1 LSPSFVA
8 SPGRVA
14 SPLLVF
20 GSTIFLSAWL
30 LFQVQPMF
38 AKMALPL
45 LGGAPG
51 VWNTALVFFQA
62 VLLLGYLYAHF
73 IGTHLPLKLQ
83 VIVHLALLAVA
94 FVALPVAIGTAW
106 QGPPETMPVAWLLGL
121 LGASVGLPFLALSA
135 TSPLLQRWFGE
146 TGHESA
152 RDPYFLYGASNLG
165 SLLALLA
172 YPLVIEP
179 QLALADQSLIW
190 TLSYVVLALAIAA
203 CGCVAFYFLRRK
215 PQPEQRIART
225 TNPVLGAPTLKL
237 RLKWVAFA
245 FVPSGLLVSV
255 TTLMTTDLVAI
266 PLLWIVP
273 LTLYLL
279 SFVFVFAR
287 RQIVP
292 ERWMILIQTPLLVA
306 TALIATWYVSKYLY
320 LVIGLVLV
328 TLFVTAMVCHRRL
341 VETRPPARYLTEFYV
356 WMSLG
361 GILGSAFA
369 ALLGPLVFDHVIEL
383 PLLCA
388 AAAFLRPRTDRTDE
402 KLEPRF
408 TISASAVLRDI
419 SFPVAALSLIV
430 TLAPRLEAEGGATK
444 MLLLAL
450 LMLFAMVFTMLS
462 AGRPLRF
469 GLCVA
474 AVAMFGFQFSA
485 SSSTTVVH
493 RERTFF
499 GTHILKR
506 DAQPGYLVFVHGNT
520 VHGAQNE
527 SPARRRERNTYYH
540 TGTGVGR
547 AFAAFTAAGRAP
559 GKVAAIGLGAGE
571 IACYRSEGQ
580 AWTFFEI
587 DPAVARIAASGNWF
601 RFLPDCAPDARIV
614 IGDGRLTIAREPA
627 GTFDLLVVD
636 AFASDSIPSHLVTRE
651 AFKLYFEK
659 MTPRGVVL
667 VHISNRYLD
676 LEPALAALARDAKLA
691 TRLFDT
697 DASKP
702 DPDFPMRF
710 KSTWIAF
717 ARDDA
722 DLASLTDAF
731 DRTTPSEWGKWRA
744 LKERPGF
751 RVWTDDYSN
760 IISLVRMP

>member
-1 LSPSFVA
+1 M
-8 SPGRVA
+8 
-14 SPLLVF
+14 LVF

-73 IGTHLPLKLQ
+73 LGTRLPFKAQ
-83 VIVHLALLAVA
+83 VIVHLVVLAVA
-94 FVALPVAIGTAW
+94 FIALPVAIGDSW
-106 QGPPETMPVAWLLGL
+106 RQPPEGMPVAWLLGL
-121 LGASVGLPFLALSA
+121 LGASVGLPFFALSA

-165 SLLALLA
+165 SLMALLVYPLLIEPNLALD
-172 YPLVIEP
+172 
-179 QLALADQSLIW
+179 DQSLFW
-190 TLSYVVLALAIAA
+190 TLGYVMLALAIAA
-203 CGCVAFYFLRRK
+203 CGCIAFYYLRRVR
-215 PQPEQRIART
+215 PAAEAEPERRIARPT
-225 TNPVLGAPTLKL
+225 GPVLGAPTLKV
-237 RLKWVAFA
+237 RLQWVALA
-245 FVPSGLLVSV
+245 FVPSGLLVAV

-266 PLLWIVP
+266 PLLWVVP

-287 RQIVP
+287 RQILP
-292 ERWMILIQTPLLVA
+292 LRTMIVIQAPLLIL
-306 TALIATWYVSKYLY
+306 TALIATWNLTKYLY
-320 LVIGLVLV
+320 PIIGLMLL
-328 TLFVTAMVCHRRL
+328 TLFVTAMVCHGRL
-341 VETRPPARYLTEFYV
+341 AESRPPARHLTEFYV

-369 ALLGPLVFDHVIEL
+369 ALLTPLMFDHVIEL

-388 AAAFLRPRTDRTDE
+388 AAAFLRPRTDHTDE
-402 KLEPRF
+402 KREERF
-408 TISASAVLRDI
+408 LISASAVLRDI

-450 LMLFAMVFTMLS
+450 LMLFAIVFTILS

-469 GLCVA
+469 GLCIG
-474 AVAMFGFQFSA
+474 AVAMFGIQFSA
-485 SSSTTVVH
+485 SSSTTVVL
-493 RERTFF
+493 RDRTFY
-499 GTHILKR
+499 GTHVVKR
-506 DAQPGYLVFVHGNT
+506 DSVPGYLVFVHGNT

-527 SPARRRERNTYYH
+527 SPSQRRERQTYYH
-540 TGTGVGR
+540 AGTGVGR
-547 AFAAFTAAGRAP
+547 IFDSLGKANRAP
-559 GKVAAIGLGAGE
+559 NHVGAIGLGAGE
-571 IACYRSEGQ
+571 LACYRTPGQ

-587 DPAVARIAASGNWF
+587 DPAVAVIAASGKWF
-601 RFLPDCAPDARIV
+601 RFLPECTPDARIV
-614 IGDGRLTIAREPA
+614 IGDGRLTLGREPA
-627 GTFDLLVVD
+627 AKFDLLVLD

-651 AFKLYFEK
+651 AFKLYLEK
-659 MTPRGVVL
+659 LSARGIML

-676 LEPALAALARDAKLA
+676 LEPAIAALASDMKLA
-691 TRLFDT
+691 ARLFDT
-697 DASKP
+697 DGAKMSAEYPVRYKA
-702 DPDFPMRF
+702 
-710 KSTWIAF
+710 TWIAL
-717 ARDDA
+717 ARDEA
-722 DLASLTDAF
+722 DLKSLTEAHDKASPSTWGQW
-731 DRTTPSEWGKWRA
+731 RTLNA
-744 LKERPGF
+744 RPGF

-760 IISLVRMP
+760 IISIVR

>member
-1 LSPSFVA
+1 MPPTFVA
-8 SPGRVA
+8 SPGRIA

-45 LGGAPG
+45 LGGAAG

-73 IGTHLPLKLQ
+73 IGTRLPLKLQ

-94 FVALPVAIGTAW
+94 FVFLPVAIGTNW
-106 QGPPETMPVAWLLGL
+106 QQPPDSMPVAWLVGL
-121 LGASVGLPFLALSA
+121 LGASVGLPFFALSA

-146 TGHESA
+146 TGHDLA

-172 YPLVIEP
+172 YPLAIEP
-179 QLALADQSLIW
+179 QLALADQSLLW
-190 TLSYVVLALAIAA
+190 TLGYVVLALAIAA
-203 CGCVAFYFLRRK
+203 CGCVAFYFLRRH
-215 PQPEQRIART
+215 PQAERRIARP
-225 TNPVLGAPTLKL
+225 TNPVLGAPTGKL
-237 RLKWVAFA
+237 RLKWLAYA
-245 FVPSGLLVSV
+245 FVPSGLLVAV
-255 TTLMTTDLVAI
+255 TTHMTTDLVAI

-287 RQIVP
+287 RQILP
-292 ERWMILIQTPLLVA
+292 ARWIIVIQTPLLIA
-306 TALIATWYVSKYLY
+306 TAMLATWTLAKYLY
-320 LVIGLVLV
+320 PLIGLMLAN
-328 TLFVTAMVCHRRL
+328 LFVTALVCHGRL
-341 VETRPPARYLTEFYV
+341 VESRPPARYLTEFYV

-361 GILGSAFA
+361 GILGSGFA
-369 ALLGPLVFDHVIEL
+369 ALLGPLLFDHVIEL
-383 PLLCA
+383 PILCA
-388 AAAFLRPRTDRTDE
+388 AAAFLRPRTDKTDE
-402 KLEPRF
+402 KREARF
-408 TISASAVLRDI
+408 LISASAVLRDI

-430 TLAPRLEAEGGATK
+430 MLAPRLEAEGGATK
-444 MLLLAL
+444 TLLLAL
-450 LMLFAMVFTMLS
+450 LMLFAIVFTVLS

-474 AVAMFGFQFSA
+474 AVALFGVQF
-485 SSSTTVVH
+485 SSSTSATVVH

-506 DAQPGYLVFVHGNT
+506 DQHPGFLVFVHGNT
-520 VHGAQNE
+520 VHGAQHE
-527 SPARRRERNTYYH
+527 LPARRRERHTYYH
-540 TGTGVGR
+540 AGTGVGR
-547 AFAAFTAAGRAP
+547 VFNALAAAGRAP
-559 GKVAAIGLGAGE
+559 KNVAAIGLGAGE
-571 IACYRSEGQ
+571 IACYRTEGQ

-627 GTFDLLVVD
+627 GQYDLLVLD
-636 AFASDSIPSHLVTRE
+636 AFASDSIPTHLITRE
-651 AFKLYFEK
+651 AFKLYLEK
-659 MTPRGVVL
+659 LTPRGIVL

-676 LEPALAALARDAKLA
+676 LEPALAALGRDAKLA
-691 TRLFDT
+691 GRIFDT
-697 DASKP
+697 DDAKY
-702 DPDFPMRF
+702 DAEFPLRY
-710 KSTWIAF
+710 KATWIAF
-717 ARDDA
+717 ARDEA

-731 DRTTPSEWGKWRA
+731 DRSKPDVWGKWRT
-744 LKERPGF
+744 LKDRPGF
-751 RVWTDDYSN
+751 RTWTDDYSN
-760 IISLVRMP
+760 IISVVR